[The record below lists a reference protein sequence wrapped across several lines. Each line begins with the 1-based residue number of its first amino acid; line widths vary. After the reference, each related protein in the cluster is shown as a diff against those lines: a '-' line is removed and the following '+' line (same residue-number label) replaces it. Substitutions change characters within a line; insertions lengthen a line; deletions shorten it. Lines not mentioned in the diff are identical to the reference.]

1 MVSTARARGADPT
14 VYPVEERVGED
25 IIQRWIVELFRPLL
39 ERWLGERGQ
48 RAFVGADQFIYWK
61 QHDPHKRVA
70 PDVYVLPGVDPTTH
84 VPSWKIW
91 ETGISP
97 SFALEVVSK
106 DWEKDYAQA
115 PTAYEPT
122 GVRELV
128 LFDPM
133 YETRAEGLLFQVYRR
148 TARRGLVRVD
158 VTNGDRIRSKVL
170 GCWLRSVGTERMIR
184 LRIGSG
190 PAGNE
195 LFPTAEEQERAE
207 KDRERAEKDRERA
220 EKEGLLTKVAAMEQE
235 LARLKAKGRTGRR

>member
-1 MVSTARARGADPT
+1 
-14 VYPVEERVGED
+14 
-25 IIQRWIVELFRPLL
+25 
-39 ERWLGERGQ
+39 
-48 RAFVGADQFIYWK
+48 
-61 QHDPHKRVA
+61 
-70 PDVYVLPGVDPTTH
+70 VYVLPGVDPTTH
-84 VPSWKIW
+84 VASWKVW

-106 DWEKDYAQA
+106 DWEEDYARA
-115 PTAYEPT
+115 PTAYEST

-133 YETRAEGLLFQVYRR
+133 YETRTEGLLFQVYRR

-170 GCWLRSVGTERMIR
+170 GCWLRSVGSEQMIR

-190 PAGNE
+190 PAANE
-195 LFPTAEEQERAE
+195 LFPTAEEQ
-207 KDRERAEKDRERA
+207 ERAEKDRERA

-235 LARLKAKGRTGRR
+235 LALLTTGSKAKGRTGRR